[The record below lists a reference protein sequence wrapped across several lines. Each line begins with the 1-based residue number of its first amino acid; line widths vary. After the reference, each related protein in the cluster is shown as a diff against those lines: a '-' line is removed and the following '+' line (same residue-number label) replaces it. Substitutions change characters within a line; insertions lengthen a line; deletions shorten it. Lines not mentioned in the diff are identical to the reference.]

1 MNCNQFTPDISA
13 TSAAAGEAAAEG
25 RRKINPKDSECICNH
40 QHCWNTCH
48 LICGNM
54 TSVATCSGAML
65 GMQWYRDPW
74 GVELKMAGCHV
85 LTARHCEWRQI
96 DESPAALF
104 TMPGICHPM
113 TSLYILRTTNMLAI
127 SLQFLKLFQA
137 RDKCVIFPWRIQSD
151 SREKP
156 SSRECLEYD
165 TSRDSD
171 YFRFIMS
178 FLSFLLNCCRQPGK
192 ISWTLSNITT
202 SVTSTGLDKVAR
214 A

>member
-1 MNCNQFTPDISA
+1 MQTWRCWGCDDIEIHGVLSW
-13 TSAAAGEAAAEG
+13 
-25 RRKINPKDSECICNH
+25 KW
-40 QHCWNTCH
+40 Q
-48 LICGNM
+48 
-54 TSVATCSGAML
+54 VATHWQLAIVSGARFRPVSGSFVHGPGHGDNCALAAMRYCACWMHVMYWFGFL
-65 GMQWYRDPW
+65 CRDAW
-74 GVELKMAGCHV
+74 
-85 LTARHCEWRQI
+85 WRVQK
-96 DESPAALF
+96 LQM
-104 TMPGICHPM
+104 MPGIGDPM
-113 TSLYILRTTNMLAI
+113 TSLYILRTTNAI
-127 SLQFLKLFQA
+127 SFQFLKLFQA